1 MRRFVSFFCLFL
13 LVSVSLSAQDSS
25 YARRIIAGLTDSSM
39 WGRGYSYGGDARAA
53 EFIRAEFRNLG
64 VEPLGDD
71 YFQYYPL
78 DVYGFE
84 GNCELYINGEA
95 LVPYEQFRVVPA
107 YSAKRRMEAS
117 WSRTVDGVAIVGV
130 EKLSTM
136 VPVTGGKTTTP
147 VSIEVLQSA
156 LPKKVKKV
164 KFQLPIQHYPQYR
177 TQNVCGMVR
186 GETDTMLVFTAH
198 YDHCG
203 TMGDNVLF
211 PGAHDNASGV
221 AAVLDMARM
230 ATLQKPH
237 YTMVFML
244 FSGEETGLCGS
255 LYAATHPLVDF
266 SKVRLLTNIDMFCG
280 GDEGFM
286 VVNANDSL
294 TSPFVKVMEEE
305 SAQMEHPVVV
315 KRRNNAANSD
325 HYWFSQLCPAI
336 FIYTLGGPYGGYHD
350 PADTCEGCGLRN
362 YQDILSVIRQV
373 LMR

>member
-1 MRRFVSFFCLFL
+1 MLCCV
-13 LVSVSLSAQDSS
+13 VPLSAQDSS
-25 YARRIIAGLTDSSM
+25 YARRIIARLTDSSV
-39 WGRGYSYGGDARAA
+39 WGRGYSYRGDSLAA
-53 EFIRAEFRNLG
+53 EIIRAEFRKLG
-64 VEPLGDD
+64 VAPLGED

-84 GNCELYINGEA
+84 GNCELSINGDA

-107 YSAKRRMEAS
+107 YSAKRRMEAQ
-117 WSRTVDGVAIVGV
+117 WSKTVDGITFVGV

-136 VPVTGGKTTTP
+136 VPISGGHTSVP
-147 VSIEVLQSA
+147 FSVEVLQSA
-156 LPKKVKKV
+156 LPRKVKKV
-164 KFQLPIQHYPQYR
+164 ECNIPLRHYPHYQ
-177 TQNVCGMVR
+177 TQNVCGIVL
-186 GETDTMLVFTAH
+186 GESDSMLVFTAH

-203 TMGDNVLF
+203 SMGDNVLF

-221 AAVLDMARM
+221 AAVLDIARM

-255 LYAATHPLVDF
+255 HYAAEHPLIDF

-286 VVNANDSL
+286 VVNANDSA
-294 TSPFVKVMEEE
+294 TSPFVKIMEEKT
-305 SAQMEHPVVV
+305 AQMEHPVVV
-315 KRRNNAANSD
+315 KRRNNAPNSD
-325 HYWFSQLCPAI
+325 HYWFSRLCPAI

-362 YQDILSVIRQV
+362 YQDILSIICQGLVR
-373 LMR
+373 